1 MEFNLEKPRLS
12 GSDSTLTRILTADP
26 DPNVR
31 GLLNLACRLEGWR
44 TIPAHDGATTLTRL
58 RQQRPD
64 LVITELSMP
73 DADGMV
79 LIGQIR
85 SEFPRTPI
93 LVLAQAHGTGPR
105 IGCLA
110 AGADDHVTKP
120 FHLEEVMLRLKGLL
134 RRSAAPPQ
142 ETPPPRLVV
151 GDLELDEDA
160 REASRRGVA
169 IDLTDTE
176 FRLLRYLMRN
186 PRRVLSKHQILHQ
199 VWNYDFQGR
208 ASIVEL
214 YISYLRRKIGHRESP
229 LIHTVRGVGYVL
241 KPK

>member
-1 MEFNLEKPRLS
+1 VEFNLKQPRLS

-31 GLLNLACRLEGWR
+31 GLINLACRLEGWR
-44 TIPAHDGATTLTRL
+44 TIPADDGATALEHL
-58 RQQRPD
+58 RTHQPD
-64 LVITELSMP
+64 LVVTELTMP
-73 DADGMV
+73 DVDGMV
-79 LIGQIR
+79 LLGRIR
-85 SEFPRTPI
+85 SEFPRTPV
-93 LVLAQAHGTGPR
+93 LVLAEEDGTRRR

-110 AGADDHVTKP
+110 AGADDYVAKP
-120 FHLEEVMLRLKGLL
+120 FNLEEVMLRFKSLL
-134 RRSAAPPQ
+134 RRATAPP
-142 ETPPPRLVV
+142 EPEPAPRLVV
-151 GDLELDEDA
+151 GDLELDEEA
-160 REASRRGVA
+160 REVSRRGVS

-186 PRRVLSKHQILHQ
+186 PRRVLSKRQILHQ
-199 VWNYDFQGR
+199 VWSYDFRGQ

-214 YISYLRRKIGHRESP
+214 YISYLRRKIGHHEAP